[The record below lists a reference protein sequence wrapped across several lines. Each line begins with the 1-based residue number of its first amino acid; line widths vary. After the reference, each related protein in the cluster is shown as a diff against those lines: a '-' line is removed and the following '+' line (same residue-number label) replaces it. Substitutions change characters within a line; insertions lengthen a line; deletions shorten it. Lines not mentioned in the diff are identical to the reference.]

1 MKAVILAGGKGL
13 RFSEETHIRPKPMI
27 KIGHKPILWHIIK
40 FLSKQG
46 INEFIIA
53 LGYKG
58 NVIREYIKKDKSLK
72 HVKIYL
78 VDTGKNSMTGARI
91 KKIENLIKENYFL
104 LTYGDGLSDINIK
117 KLIKF
122 HKKKNKIGTM
132 SVVRIPPR
140 WGYVKFDKD
149 NTVKSFVEKSYKEEG
164 RINGGFMIM
173 SKEIFKFIKL
183 NKKNEIFESDTLP
196 KLVKR
201 QQLIAFKHNGFW
213 QCMDNIRE
221 KRILENFWNKKKA
234 PWKIW

>member
-122 HKKKNKIGTM
+122 QKKKNKIGTM